1 MRKVATK
8 ISRTSEYRNLKSGA
22 TDKISTMK
30 IKKTMVMKIY
40 RSVKKVV
47 LEIKTIQEDTY
58 TKTIFLRN
66 KDSSQDTSDFIK

>member
-1 MRKVATK
+1 
-8 ISRTSEYRNLKSGA
+8 
-22 TDKISTMK
+22 
-30 IKKTMVMKIY
+30 MKIY

-66 KDSSQDTSDFIK
+66 KDSNQDTSDFIK